1 MRTAVFSV
9 TDRGRMTAGKI
20 NDLLEA
26 DYYDFSAELIKKS
39 FHEYDALVFVMALG
53 IVVRT
58 IASEI
63 GDKRSD
69 PLVVVVDEAGRHA
82 ISVLSGHRGA
92 NKLAKEIA
100 EGLGGVPVVTT
111 ATDVQGKPCVE
122 EIAAEM
128 GLKLDYFSDVKG
140 ANAAIVNDRK
150 VGIFVDPD
158 LNSTKSFPESGVSFP
173 LADSP
178 DGYDTLLAVTN
189 KDRYELEVPTAIL
202 RPKNLIVGLGAKRG
216 VEGGNVMSAIRNSL
230 KEANL
235 SVDSVRA
242 LATADFKASEKG
254 LVDVAEEMKVPLLTV
269 KSDEI
274 KENEDLF
281 DTSEDVRAKVG
292 VGAVCEPCA
301 VLAGRGARLV
311 QGKRR
316 YSGVTV
322 AIAEEKTWESSS

>member
-9 TDRGRMTAGKI
+9 TDRGRMMAGKI

-92 NKLAKEIA
+92 NALTKKIA
-100 EGLGGVPVVTT
+100 EAVGGKPVVTT

-122 EIAAEM
+122 EVAAEM
-128 GLKLDYFSDVKG
+128 GLQLDYDSDLKG
-140 ANAAIVNDRK
+140 ANAAIVNEKK
-150 VGIFVDPD
+150 VGILVDSD
-158 LNSTKSFPESGVSFP
+158 LSGSEFLQEFNGPLPVTNSS
-173 LADSP
+173 
-178 DGYDTLLAVTN
+178 DGYDALIVVTN
-189 KDRYELEVPTAIL
+189 KEMYELGVPTAIL
-202 RPKNLIVGLGAKRG
+202 RPKNLVVGLGAKRG
-216 VEGGNVMSAIRNSL
+216 VEGGNVMSAIRDSL

-254 LVDVAEEMKVPLLTV
+254 LVDVAEEMKVPLLAV

-281 DTSEDVRAKVG
+281 DTSADVRAKVG